1 MVGGGGEK
9 ERSMMLPYLLL
20 LFGFGLLIKAAD
32 WLVEGA
38 SALARRLK
46 VSDLVIGL
54 TVVAFGTSTP
64 ELFVNL
70 VAAAQGKTA
79 LALGNVIGSNIA
91 NILLILGIAAIIT
104 PLAATAG
111 TVWKEI
117 PFSLLA
123 AVVLGIVVNDRL
135 LGGSGDAITRGDG
148 LVLLCF
154 LAIFFYYTAAI
165 AFDAG
170 DFDPQTEIKS
180 MPLTMALFRVAMGL
194 AGLVL
199 GGWLIVANATLI
211 AKQLGMSEA
220 LIGLTVVA
228 IGTSLPELATSAVA
242 AYKGNAD
249 IAIGNVVGSNIF
261 NIFFILG
268 ITSAIHPI
276 PCETGSN
283 VEVLVLVA
291 ASLLLFLS
299 MFTGR
304 KRSIDRWE
312 GVVFVL
318 LYIAFVSYKIA
329 FAG

>member
-1 MVGGGGEK
+1 
-9 ERSMMLPYLLL
+9 MLPWVLLL
-20 LFGFGLLIKAAD
+20 LGFGLLIKAAD

-46 VSDLVIGL
+46 VSDLAIGL

-70 VAAAQGKTA
+70 VAASQGKTA

-91 NILLILGIAAIIT
+91 NILLILGVAAIIT

-135 LGGSGDAITRGDG
+135 LGGSGDVVTRGDG
-148 LVLLCF
+148 FVLLCF

-165 AFDAG
+165 AFETG
-170 DFDPQTEIKS
+170 DFDPQTEIKT
-180 MPLTMALFRVAMGL
+180 MPLATALFRVAIGL

-228 IGTSLPELATSAVA
+228 IGTSLPELATSSVA

-268 ITSAIHPI
+268 ITSTIHPI

-283 VEVLVLVA
+283 VEVLVLVV

-304 KRSIDRWE
+304 RRSVDRWE

-318 LYIAFVSYKIA
+318 LYIAFIGYKVGT
-329 FAG
+329 AG

>member
-1 MVGGGGEK
+1 M
-9 ERSMMLPYLLL
+9 
-20 LFGFGLLIKAAD
+20 
-32 WLVEGA
+32 
-38 SALARRLK
+38 
-46 VSDLVIGL
+46 
-54 TVVAFGTSTP
+54 
-64 ELFVNL
+64 
-70 VAAAQGKTA
+70 
-79 LALGNVIGSNIA
+79 IGSNIA
-91 NILLILGIAAIIT
+91 NILLILGVAAIIT

-135 LGGSGDAITRGDG
+135 LGGRDDVIARGDG

-154 LAIFFYYTAAI
+154 LTIFFYYTAAI
-165 AFDAG
+165 ALDAR
-170 DFDPQTEIKS
+170 DFDPQTEIKT
-180 MPLTMALFRVAMGL
+180 MPLPMALLQVAIGL

-199 GGWLIVANATLI
+199 GGWLTVANATLI

-228 IGTSLPELATSAVA
+228 IGTSLPELATSSVA

-268 ITSAIHPI
+268 ITATIHPI

-283 VEVLVLVA
+283 VEVLVLVV

-304 KRSIDRWE
+304 RRSVDRWE

-318 LYIAFVSYKIA
+318 LYIAFLGYKIA
-329 FAG
+329 FTG

>member
-1 MVGGGGEK
+1 
-9 ERSMMLPYLLL
+9 MLPWILL

-32 WLVEGA
+32 WLVDGA

-46 VSDLVIGL
+46 VSDLAIGL

-70 VAAAQGKTA
+70 VAATQGKTA

-91 NILLILGIAAIIT
+91 NILLILGLAAIIN

-135 LGGSGDAITRGDG
+135 LGGSGDVISRGDG

-180 MPLTMALFRVAMGL
+180 MPLPTALFRVALGL

-268 ITSAIHPI
+268 ITSTIHPI

-283 VEVLVLVA
+283 AEVLVLVV

-304 KRSIDRWE
+304 RRSIDRWE

-318 LYIAFVSYKIA
+318 LYIAFLSYKIVA
-329 FAG
+329 AS

>member
-1 MVGGGGEK
+1 
-9 ERSMMLPYLLL
+9 MLPWVLL

-32 WLVEGA
+32 WLVDGA
-38 SALARRLK
+38 SFLARRLK
-46 VSDLVIGL
+46 VSDLAIGL

-70 VAAAQGKTA
+70 VAATQGKTA

-91 NILLILGIAAIIT
+91 NILLILGVAAIIT
-104 PLAATAG
+104 PLAAAAG

-135 LGGSGDAITRGDG
+135 LGGVSDVITRGDG

-165 AFDAG
+165 AFDGG

-180 MPLTMALFRVAMGL
+180 MPLPMALLRVAIGL
-194 AGLVL
+194 AGLMA
-199 GGWLIVANATLI
+199 GGWLIVDNATLI
-211 AKQLGMSEA
+211 AQGIGMSEA

-228 IGTSLPELATSAVA
+228 VGTSLPELATSAVA

-268 ITSAIHPI
+268 LTAAIHPV
-276 PCETGSN
+276 PCESGLN
-283 VEVLVLVA
+283 FEVLVLVV
-291 ASLLLFLS
+291 ASLLLFIS

-304 KRSIDRWE
+304 RRSVDRWE

-318 LYIAFVSYKIA
+318 LYIAFVSYKI
-329 FAG
+329 GSTV

>member
-1 MVGGGGEK
+1 
-9 ERSMMLPYLLL
+9 
-20 LFGFGLLIKAAD
+20 
-32 WLVEGA
+32 
-38 SALARRLK
+38 
-46 VSDLVIGL
+46 
-54 TVVAFGTSTP
+54 VVAFGTSTP

-135 LGGSGDAITRGDG
+135 LGGIANVITRGDG

-165 AFDAG
+165 AFDG
-170 DFDPQTEIKS
+170 LDFDPQMEIKS
-180 MPLTMALFRVAMGL
+180 MPPSMALFRVAVGL

-228 IGTSLPELATSAVA
+228 VGTSLPELATSAVA

-268 ITSAIHPI
+268 ITATIHPI
-276 PCETGSN
+276 PSETGSN

-304 KRSIDRWE
+304 RRSADRWE

-318 LYIAFVSYKIA
+318 LYIAFVGYKIA

>member
-1 MVGGGGEK
+1 
-9 ERSMMLPYLLL
+9 MLPWVLLL
-20 LFGFGLLIKAAD
+20 LGFGLLIKAAD

-70 VAAAQGKTA
+70 VAASQGKTA

-91 NILLILGIAAIIT
+91 NTLLILGVAAIIT

-135 LGGSGDAITRGDG
+135 LGGSGDVVTRGDG

-165 AFDAG
+165 ALDAG
-170 DFDPQTEIKS
+170 DFDPQTAIKT
-180 MPLTMALFRVAMGL
+180 MPLPAALARVAI
-194 AGLVL
+194 GLVGLML

-268 ITSAIHPI
+268 ITSTIHPI

-304 KRSIDRWE
+304 RRSVDRWE

-318 LYIAFVSYKIA
+318 LYIAFIGYKVA
-329 FAG
+329 TAG

>member
-1 MVGGGGEK
+1 
-9 ERSMMLPYLLL
+9 MLPWVLLL
-20 LFGFGLLIKAAD
+20 LGFGLLIKAAD
-32 WLVEGA
+32 WLVDGA

-46 VSDLVIGL
+46 VSDLAIGL

-123 AVVLGIVVNDRL
+123 AVVLSIVVNDSL
-135 LGGSGDAITRGDG
+135 LGGGHDVITRGDG
-148 LVLLCF
+148 LFLLCF
-154 LAIFFYYTAAI
+154 LAIFIYYTAAI
-165 AFDAG
+165 AFDPG
-170 DFDPQTEIKS
+170 DFDPQKEIKS
-180 MPLTMALFRVAMGL
+180 MPLSTALLRVFIGL

-211 AKQLGMSEA
+211 AKQIGMSEA

-228 IGTSLPELATSAVA
+228 VGTSLPELATSAVA
-242 AYKGNAD
+242 AYRGKAD

-261 NIFFILG
+261 NIFFYPGHHRHDSSDSPRDEQQCGGSGPGRG
-268 ITSAIHPI
+268 IAAALSIHVFRPQAVHR
-276 PCETGSN
+276 PVGGRA
-283 VEVLVLVA
+283 VRAPLYR
-291 ASLLLFLS
+291 LF
-299 MFTGR
+299 
-304 KRSIDRWE
+304 
-312 GVVFVL
+312 
-318 LYIAFVSYKIA
+318 
-329 FAG
+329 

>member
-1 MVGGGGEK
+1 
-9 ERSMMLPYLLL
+9 MLPWILL

-32 WLVEGA
+32 WLVDGA

-46 VSDLVIGL
+46 VSDLAIGL

-135 LGGSGDAITRGDG
+135 LGGISDIVTRGDG

-165 AFDAG
+165 AFDTG

-180 MPLTMALFRVAMGL
+180 MPLPIALLRVAVGL

-211 AKQLGMSEA
+211 AQQVGISEA

-228 IGTSLPELATSAVA
+228 VGTSLPELATSAVA

-268 ITSAIHPI
+268 VTATIHPI
-276 PCETGSN
+276 PCETSSN
-283 VEVLVLVA
+283 AEVPVLIA

-304 KRSIDRWE
+304 RRSVDRWE
-312 GVVFVL
+312 GVVFVF

-329 FAG
+329 LAG